1 MHEKAKNI
9 QNVAMCTILNSHI
22 SEITINI
29 HFMTYFGKKQPKSG
43 AFSKNFFN
51 ALLK

>member
-22 SEITINI
+22 AKITINI
-29 HFMTYFGKKQPKSG
+29 HFMAYFGKKTAKIG
-43 AFSKNFFN
+43 VFLKK
-51 ALLK
+51 LL